1 MDGIALGQP
10 VEGGATWALA
20 RSVPS
25 GVSAA
30 PLGPVEVVAADEKL
44 GVSVDRFEQDLLTT
58 HADFGWIAS
67 RVSFNVRSSLI

>member
-1 MDGIALGQP
+1 M
-10 VEGGATWALA
+10 
-20 RSVPS
+20 SVPWL
-25 GVSAA
+25 SAA
-30 PLGPVEVVAADEKL
+30 PVGPVEVVAADEKL